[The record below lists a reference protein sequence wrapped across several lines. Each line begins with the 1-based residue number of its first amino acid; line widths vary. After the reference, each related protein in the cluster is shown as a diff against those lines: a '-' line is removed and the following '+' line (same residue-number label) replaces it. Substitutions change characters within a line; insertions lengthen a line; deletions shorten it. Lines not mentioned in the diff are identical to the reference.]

1 MYDIEKRYL
10 TIVRVFWMGVDE
22 MKEIVKL
29 PDTELEIMKV
39 IWESGK
45 TLSTSEV
52 KALLE
57 RHRPWNVS
65 ALQTLLNRLI
75 DRGFLDS
82 YKEGKNRFYTPLVEE
97 KDYLAVENKAFLEKV
112 NNRSL
117 TKLVASLYDSK
128 SISEEDLDE
137 LATFIQS
144 KTGGEK

>member
-1 MYDIEKRYL
+1 MQK
-10 TIVRVFWMGVDE
+10 IVR
-22 MKEIVKL
+22 L

-57 RHRPWNVS
+57 RSRLWNVS

-75 DRGFLDS
+75 DRGFLES
-82 YKEGKNRFYTPLVEE
+82 HKECKNRYYTPLIEE
-97 KDYLAVENKAFLEKV
+97 KEYLAVENKVFLEKV
-112 NNRSL
+112 NNSSV
-117 TKLVASLYDSK
+117 TKLVASLFDSR

-137 LATFIQS
+137 LAAFIRS
-144 KTGGEK
+144 KTGGE